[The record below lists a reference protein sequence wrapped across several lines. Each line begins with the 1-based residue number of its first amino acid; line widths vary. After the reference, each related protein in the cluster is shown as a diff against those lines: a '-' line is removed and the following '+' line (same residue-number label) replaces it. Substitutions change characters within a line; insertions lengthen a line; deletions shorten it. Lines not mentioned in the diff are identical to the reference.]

1 VTPEGQFHPIHE
13 ILERD
18 FLDAGCTSGCWVTQA
33 PDGCIYSREASFLIP
48 TSFTIYN
55 NISEGKGFLN
65 FLKIAQVFGRLGK
78 AHGLGLYPTLLA
90 SETEGKPLAG
100 CPVRSFR

>member
-1 VTPEGQFHPIHE
+1 MTPEGQFHPIHE

-18 FLDAGCTSGCWVTQA
+18 FLDGALVGAGSLKPLMGAYSG
-33 PDGCIYSREASFLIP
+33 EASFLIP

-65 FLKIAQVFGRLGK
+65 FKKIAQVFGRLGK